1 MDTEPPVPPPVPPGD
16 TGSAPPLL
24 LAGDQEDTAD
34 PHIIRS
40 ID

>member
-1 MDTEPPVPPPVPPGD
+1 MDTEPPVPPGD
-16 TGSAPPLL
+16 TDSTPPLL
-24 LAGDQEDTAD
+24 LLAGEQEEDTAD

>member
-1 MDTEPPVPPPVPPGD
+1 MDTEPPDPPGD

-24 LAGDQEDTAD
+24 LAGEQEDPTE